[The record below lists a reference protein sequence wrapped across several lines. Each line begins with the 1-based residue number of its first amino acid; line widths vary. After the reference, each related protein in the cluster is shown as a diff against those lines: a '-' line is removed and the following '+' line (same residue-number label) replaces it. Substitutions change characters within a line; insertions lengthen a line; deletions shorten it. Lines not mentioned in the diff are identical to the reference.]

1 MGDILDIGKAYQ
13 KTIRDKKQSAD
24 IGGLFGYPHSD
35 IKKAAC
41 KEITYE
47 QAKTVILEYEWL
59 GTMPSQVVCS
69 YGIFYDDILAGAV
82 CFSDV
87 RQQTKMTYLKR
98 PAIILARGACVHW
111 AHKHSASKLISF
123 AVSNLDSN
131 KYHFVL
137 AYSDPEAGEIGTVYQ
152 ACNWKCVGTSQ
163 KMRWISPSGEQR
175 SAYHH
180 RNLACARTPKEN
192 GIRRTD
198 KLLAEKIKQ
207 DLLKDGWVWVKAPKR
222 YRYSIAIG
230 EKKELKE
237 RRMMLDKISID
248 YPKRKKRVEK

>member
-1 MGDILDIGKAYQ
+1 MNDILSVGKAYQ
-13 KTIRDKKQSAD
+13 RIIRDRKQEEF
-24 IGGLFGYPHSD
+24 GLSNYPIPD
-35 IKKAAC
+35 IKKAVC
-41 KEITYE
+41 KQITYN
-47 QAKTVILEYEWL
+47 QAKEVILEYEWL

-69 YGIFYDDILAGAV
+69 FGIFYDDILAGAV

-87 RQQTKMTYLKR
+87 RQQNKMTFLKR

-123 AVSNLDSN
+123 AVSNLDSD

-163 KMRWISPSGEQR
+163 KMRWIAPDKTQR

-180 RNLACARTPKEN
+180 RNLACSKTPKEN
-192 GIRRTD
+192 GVRRTD
-198 KLLAEKIKQ
+198 KDLAEKIKN
-207 DLLKDGWVWVKAPKR
+207 DLLNSGWVYEKAPKR
-222 YRYSIAIG
+222 YRYAIAIG
-230 EKKELKE
+230 KKKELKE
-237 RRMMLDKISID
+237 RNAMLDNISIG
-248 YPKRKKRVEK
+248 YPKRAII